1 MSRRNGG
8 ETMADPNAGRIVAAD
23 DVCRKFVRIPESLI
37 EEPEVCEWCEYYR
50 DGLCV
55 ADES

>member
-1 MSRRNGG
+1 MND
-8 ETMADPNAGRIVAAD
+8 TKAGRSVAPD
-23 DVCRKFVRIPESLI
+23 DICQKFVRIPESLI

-55 ADES
+55 ADEA